1 MPFSRSGRKRR
12 YTRKK
17 RYARRRSMRPMTVG
31 RVKRI
36 ISAEL
41 KQLVTDFDF
50 IPTLIGA
57 PVIAHLSGV
66 ALGDLSN
73 QRSGNWVQP
82 INCHGYVTVTGTPGA
97 SVETLQVRVG
107 LLRWMNDD
115 SVDSPDLL
123 QIMNDPGNPSGP
135 FSFRDK
141 NSFKILWSRFV
152 NVQTN
157 PDSPQFL
164 KTLRYYVRL
173 GRSQKALY
181 DNALFKKYQLF
192 FFALSDGILI
202 GDEVRVSLTNTLR
215 YTDS

>member
-1 MPFSRSGRKRR
+1 MTFMRTSRKRR

-17 RYARRRSMRPMTVG
+17 RYMRRRPMPMTVG

-41 KQLVTDFDF
+41 KQSVTDFDF
-50 IPTLIGA
+50 IDTRIGTALIT
-57 PVIAHLSGV
+57 HLSNI
-66 ALGDLSN
+66 AQGDLSTD
-73 QRSGNWVQP
+73 RTGNWIQP
-82 INCHGYVTVTGTPGA
+82 INCHGYVTLTGTVGA
-97 SVETLQVRVG
+97 GVQTLQVRVG
-107 LLRWMNDD
+107 VFRWMNDQ
-115 SVDSPDLL
+115 SVDPPDIG
-123 QIMNDPGNPSGP
+123 QIMNDTGNPSGP

-157 PDSPQFL
+157 ADSPQFL

-173 GRSQKALY
+173 GRSQKILY
-181 DNALFKKYQLF
+181 DAAEFKKYQLF
-192 FFALSDGILI
+192 FFALGDGLVA
-202 GDEVRVSLTNTLR
+202 GDDVQVSLVNTLR